1 MQKIKEQHC
10 GFISSQNRMGQV
22 ESDTKEKNLSF
33 LFIPS
38 WSEIWNS
45 KKLAKKCKNLKDI
58 IMASFQA
65 KTVRDR
71 LRMREKKNYCFDP
84 FQPDPE

>member
-33 LFIPS
+33 RFIPS
-38 WSEIWNS
+38 
-45 KKLAKKCKNLKDI
+45 
-58 IMASFQA
+58 
-65 KTVRDR
+65 
-71 LRMREKKNYCFDP
+71 
-84 FQPDPE
+84 